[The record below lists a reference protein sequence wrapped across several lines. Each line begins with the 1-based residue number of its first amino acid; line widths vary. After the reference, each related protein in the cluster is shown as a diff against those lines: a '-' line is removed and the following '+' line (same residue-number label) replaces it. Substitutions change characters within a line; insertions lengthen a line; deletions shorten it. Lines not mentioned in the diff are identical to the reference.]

1 MNLSTVSVPP
11 SSKQHRKVIPL
22 HKLFTTCIQGRWSV
36 IFQDALEANK
46 FGIHIKKELACSTTI
61 YRYWYIL
68 YYVVVPSESS
78 LAWAEEWML
87 NTVDE
92 KRMSEYHNRMNPISR
107 DNPTLLQHQKAIF
120 RTVAEILPTAAQSS
134 VGSEETESL
143 KAEKEIRGSRCYVT
157 DVRIL
162 LKFFD

>member
-1 MNLSTVSVPP
+1 
-11 SSKQHRKVIPL
+11 
-22 HKLFTTCIQGRWSV
+22 
-36 IFQDALEANK
+36 
-46 FGIHIKKELACSTTI
+46 
-61 YRYWYIL
+61 
-68 YYVVVPSESS
+68 
-78 LAWAEEWML
+78 ML

-92 KRMSEYHNRMNPISR
+92 KRMSECHNRMNPMSR

-120 RTVAEILPTAAQSS
+120 RTVWPKFF
-134 VGSEETESL
+134 GSEETESL